1 MNPVILQISPESVA
15 DLVDLEQ
22 ELTSLQRGISQM
34 ERITPNEPTS
44 MASSG
49 GGGSGGAG
57 HPSLA
62 KSASED
68 DPFGDSFIYVPS
80 YSILPPPPDSGR
92 NRHKPLPNK
101 TPETVASL
109 DAMLS
114 PPPGASS
121 SQSPAT
127 AGFQAADNDD
137 DNWLQEL
144 DQQNDV
150 FDTTKVVTSSGLGSV
165 LAMAPLASSESTA
178 TPTQQLTEVATG
190 SGPLADLDIGL
201 GSTSGNED
209 LASAILSL
217 GELKAAW
224 LLRLL
229 LIIEVVT
236 SCVEFCRFVISIKA
250 MKELSVIVWGVVS
263 GQGNEMCPPA
273 KGTPI
278 GRVLGSN

>member
-1 MNPVILQISPESVA
+1 VA

-34 ERITPNEPTS
+34 ERITPNEPTT
-44 MASSG
+44 SST
-49 GGGSGGAG
+49 GGAG

-92 NRHKPLPNK
+92 NRHKPPNK
-101 TPETVASL
+101 TPDAVTSL
-109 DAMLS
+109 EAMLS
-114 PPPGASS
+114 PPPGTSS
-121 SQSPAT
+121 SHGSAS
-127 AGFQAADNDD
+127 AGLQAADNDD

-150 FDTTKVVTSSGLGSV
+150 FDTSKVVSSSGLGSV

-178 TPTQQLTEVATG
+178 TPTQQLTEVAAG

-201 GSTSGNED
+201 STALGNEEQT
-209 LASAILSL
+209 STILSL
-217 GELKAAW
+217 GELKRAS
-224 LLRLL
+224 LL
-229 LIIEVVT
+229 LLFHIIEIVA
-236 SCVEFCRFVISIKA
+236 SCVEFDRFVISIEA
-250 MKELSVIVWGVVS
+250 IKELSVIVWGVVS
-263 GQGNEMCPPA
+263 GTRCVRPA
-273 KGTPI
+273 
-278 GRVLGSN
+278 REQLVVFLGQIN